1 MTNIIQKPS
10 DYKAREEA
18 LGIGSFIVQ
27 APAGSGKTSLLIK
40 RFLTL
45 LLKVKTPKEVLAL
58 TFTNKAAAEMV
69 LRIKDILKNQSN
81 DKELNALKEKLTK
94 HALLNNWEEH
104 YADSLMIMT
113 IDKLALRLIKQTP
126 MLSHTGVNFITD
138 ENPEEL

>member
-58 TFTNKAAAEMV
+58 TFTNKAAAEMA
-69 LRIKDILKNQSN
+69 LRIKGILKNQSN
-81 DKELNALKEKLTK
+81 DKELKALKEQ
-94 HALLNNWEEH
+94 
-104 YADSLMIMT
+104 Y
-113 IDKLALRLIKQTP
+113 
-126 MLSHTGVNFITD
+126 
-138 ENPEEL
+138 